1 MKQDD
6 VRKENAFAVLYS
18 IRRGNDTSVKIS
30 NDTKISLVTISEIT
44 KYLLSLNL
52 IRSCTKK
59 ENSPGRRSV
68 HYSLSDK
75 YHCMY
80 IEEKS
85 DSFSIISINP
95 IGGVA
100 IRFESLKK
108 KTLSPYQNF
117 NHIIKNLEEIKN
129 IDSCTRIFIVCGD
142 EYTEFL
148 PDNFIKTTPE
158 EIIAPALSS
167 KGEVVL
173 YRINN
178 RFILSV
184 YGHTKIP
191 DSDKETI
198 DKVISPDRY
207 EDFNDDYYVPLFDAL
222 QEIASD
228 DLFGYL

>member
-1 MKQDD
+1 M
-6 VRKENAFAVLYS
+6 
-18 IRRGNDTSVKIS
+18 
-30 NDTKISLVTISEIT
+30 
-44 KYLLSLNL
+44 
-52 IRSCTKK
+52 
-59 ENSPGRRSV
+59 
-68 HYSLSDK
+68 
-75 YHCMY
+75 
-80 IEEKS
+80 
-85 DSFSIISINP
+85 
-95 IGGVA
+95 
-100 IRFESLKK
+100 
-108 KTLSPYQNF
+108 F

-148 PDNFIKTTPE
+148 PENFIRTTPE

-167 KGEVVL
+167 KDEVVL

-191 DSDKETI
+191 YTDKETI
-198 DKVISPDRY
+198 DKVICPDRY

-222 QEIASD
+222 QELASN

>member
-6 VRKENAFAVLYS
+6 IRKENAVAVLSS
-18 IRRGNDTSVKIS
+18 IRQGNDTSAKIS

-59 ENSPGRRSV
+59 ENSLGRRSV
-68 HYSLSDK
+68 HFSLSDK

-95 IGGVA
+95 IGRVA
-100 IRFESLKK
+100 VRFESLKK
-108 KTLSPYQNF
+108 RTLTPYQNF
-117 NHIIKNLEEIKN
+117 SHMIKNLEEIKN
-129 IDSCTRIFIVCGD
+129 IDSCTRTFIVCGN

-167 KGEVVL
+167 KDEIVL

-184 YGHTKIP
+184 YGHIKFP
-191 DSDKETI
+191 DTDKGMI
-198 DKVISPDRY
+198 DKVIHPDRY
-207 EDFNDDYYVPLFDAL
+207 TDFNDDYYVPLFDAL
-222 QEIASD
+222 QELACD
-228 DLFGYL
+228 DLFRYL